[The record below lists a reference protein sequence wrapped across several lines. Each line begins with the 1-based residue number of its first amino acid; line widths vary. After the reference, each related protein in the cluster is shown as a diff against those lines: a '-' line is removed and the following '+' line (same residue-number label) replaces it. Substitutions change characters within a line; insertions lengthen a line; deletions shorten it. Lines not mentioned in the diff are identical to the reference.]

1 MDLAIFIHTTSKY
14 YVVSKTRRQEMLQT
28 QEISFWQLWKL
39 IDVWHILSST
49 AQPTTLVLHILQGNE
64 KVKDISLFMN
74 KVLLKWWL
82 IRDHSF
88 KTSVNFLQFLT
99 PIPSVVFYY
108 YLSANLA
115 NSWPLPAKKCRRL
128 KWMMVPKV
136 FSCLGKYMLIDE
148 NLWDTTVLNIVSPPW
163 RSW

>member
-1 MDLAIFIHTTSKY
+1 MLYQKLG
-14 YVVSKTRRQEMLQT
+14 QEMLQT

-88 KTSVNFLQFLT
+88 KTSVIFLQFLT

-115 NSWPLPAKKCRRL
+115 NSWPLPAKKCRHL